1 MLVLI
6 QVAARICLI
15 ERLGTSNLFN
25 CTKALRS
32 PLMNHIEQ
40 LPRLLRRGSL
50 TLSIDRSR
58 SAISQNM
65 RYTEV
70 ESLNCVRTPLV
81 TVASISR
88 RPPGRREIDANKGP
102 PALGLDSEISKA
114 RF

>member
-1 MLVLI
+1 MSAVITMPRILKPRSLKLVFLTFNVANLSLRFLVLVLI

-32 PLMNHIEQ
+32 PLMNHMER

-58 SAISQNM
+58 SAISQNI
-65 RYTEV
+65 RYTE
-70 ESLNCVRTPLV
+70 L
-81 TVASISR
+81 SR
-88 RPPGRREIDANKGP
+88 LTA
-102 PALGLDSEISKA
+102 
-114 RF
+114 